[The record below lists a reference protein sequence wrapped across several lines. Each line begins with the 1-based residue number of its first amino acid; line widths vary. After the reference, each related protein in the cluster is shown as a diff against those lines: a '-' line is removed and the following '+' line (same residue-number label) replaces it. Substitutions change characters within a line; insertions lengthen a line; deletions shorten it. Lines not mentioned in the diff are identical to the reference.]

1 MGISQLNIRR
11 AGLQDATALARLLG
25 QMEYA
30 QDLVQL
36 KVRLQ
41 QLLDHPQE
49 LLLVAEVE
57 QQACAFLSMHFIP
70 QLALAGDFARISYF
84 CVDEALR
91 GQQIGAQLLHYAEQ
105 QAKARG
111 CDRMELHSATYRMG
125 AHRFYFS
132 QGYEESPKYLIKKL

>member
-49 LLLVAEVE
+49 LLLVAELE

-91 GQQIGAQLLHYAEQ
+91 AVLLFFV
-105 QAKARG
+105 AK
-111 CDRMELHSATYRMG
+111 SV
-125 AHRFYFS
+125 
-132 QGYEESPKYLIKKL
+132 